1 MTDRTDGTDASSSED
16 LIRQA
21 REAYD
26 SSEDMTPPAPPAD
39 ADTWAAAESSY
50 TAEPDATTRPSDYVR
65 AEYQPA
71 AAAPTTAPP
80 GGAVTYE
87 AQRPSFFQRFGGL
100 LVGLAV
106 VGGFIAFAA
115 FDRTTSVEDLA
126 VGDCL
131 RMPDSEEISSV
142 ESAPCAEAHELE
154 VFALVTIGESSI
166 APYPGEDAVADA
178 VFELCL
184 PRFQPYIGASY
195 DTSDWW
201 INAIFPTQE
210 SWEEADDREGTCVV
224 YQPGL
229 NDEPTTLT
237 GTARGSNT

>member
-1 MTDRTDGTDASSSED
+1 MTDRNDGPDANSSED

-21 REAYD
+21 REAYV
-26 SSEDMTPPAPPAD
+26 SSAD
-39 ADTWAAAESSY
+39 APTAPAVDTDTWAAAQPTRS
-50 TAEPDATTRPSDYVR
+50 ATTEAVTQPSDYVR
-65 AEYQPA
+65 AEYQDSVATPPDAPA
-71 AAAPTTAPP
+71 
-80 GGAVTYE
+80 GGAVTYQ

-100 LVGLAV
+100 LVGLVV

-115 FDRTTSVEDLA
+115 FDRTTNVEDLA

-142 ESAPCAEAHELE
+142 ESTPCAESHELE
-154 VFALVTIGESSI
+154 VFALVTLSESII
-166 APYPGEDAVADA
+166 APYPGEDAVANAIFDQ
-178 VFELCL
+178 CL
-184 PRFQPYIGASY
+184 PRFQPYIGGDY
-195 DTSDWW
+195 ETSSWY

-224 YQPGL
+224 YQPGS
-229 NDEPTTLT
+229 NDEAITLT